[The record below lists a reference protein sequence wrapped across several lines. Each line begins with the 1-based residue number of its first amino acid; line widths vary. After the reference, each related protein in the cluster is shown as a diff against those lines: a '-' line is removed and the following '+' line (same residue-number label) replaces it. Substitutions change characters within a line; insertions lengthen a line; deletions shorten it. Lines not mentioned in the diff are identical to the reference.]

1 MEFRF
6 EGYIREIGP
15 LETVTFKDGMVRT
28 KRDII
33 ITTDEQRPNTLGISF
48 WDDDAKSIG
57 SAVSKQY
64 ISVDYNAKA
73 DFVQGKNGKFLKNNL
88 KAWRFQLGQINP
100 NLQWAEATIPG
111 YQQATQQAAP
121 AQQVAPL
128 QAAPAQQAAAP
139 QVATIPGYQQPAPA
153 QQAAAPQVATI
164 PGYQQAAPAQQV
176 AAPQV
181 AMQVNG
187 LPNPVMLNPGQAPF

>member
-15 LETVTFKDGMVRT
+15 LETVTFKDATLHT
-28 KRDII
+28 KCEVI

-48 WDDDAKSIG
+48 WDNDARMICN
-57 SAVSKQY
+57 AVSKQY

-73 DFVQGKNGKFLKNNL
+73 DFVKSKNGDFLKNNL

-111 YQQATQQAAP
+111 YQQATQQAVPQQVAAP
-121 AQQVAPL
+121 PQQVAP
-128 QAAPAQQAAAP
+128 P
-139 QVATIPGYQQPAPA
+139 QQPAPA
-153 QQAAAPQVATI
+153 Q
-164 PGYQQAAPAQQV
+164 
-176 AAPQV
+176 QV

-187 LPNPVMLNPGQAPF
+187 LPNPVMLNPPF

>member
-15 LETVTFKDGMVRT
+15 LETVTFKDATLHT
-28 KRDII
+28 KCEVI

-48 WDDDAKSIG
+48 WDNDARMICN
-57 SAVSKQY
+57 AVSKQY

-73 DFVQGKNGKFLKNNL
+73 DFVNGKNGVFVKNNL
-88 KAWRFQLGQINP
+88 KAWRYQLGQINP

-111 YQQATQQAAP
+111 YQQPAAPQQVAAPPQQVAAPPQQVAPPQQAAP
-121 AQQVAPL
+121 P
-128 QAAPAQQAAAP
+128 
-139 QVATIPGYQQPAPA
+139 QQPAPA
-153 QQAAAPQVATI
+153 QQ
-164 PGYQQAAPAQQV
+164 V
-176 AAPQV
+176 AAVPQQV

-187 LPNPVMLNPGQAPF
+187 LPNPVMLNPPF

>member
-15 LETVTFKDGMVRT
+15 LETVTFKDNSVHN

-128 QAAPAQQAAAP
+128 QAAPAQQAAP
-139 QVATIPGYQQPAPA
+139 LQV
-153 QQAAAPQVATI
+153 
-164 PGYQQAAPAQQV
+164 APAQQV

-187 LPNPVMLNPGQAPF
+187 LPNPVMLNQGQAPF

>member
-15 LETVTFKDGMVRT
+15 LEVIKFADGTTVNRCEV
-28 KRDII
+28 IV
-33 ITTDEQRPNTLGISF
+33 TTDERIPNSLGISF
-48 WDDDAKSIG
+48 WKDDALKIY

-73 DFVQGKNGKFLKNNL
+73 DFVQGKNGVFLKNNL

-111 YQQATQQAAP
+111 YQQATQQAAAPQQP
-121 AQQVAPL
+121 APSQQAAPQQVAP
-128 QAAPAQQAAAP
+128 Q
-139 QVATIPGYQQPAPA
+139 
-153 QQAAAPQVATI
+153 
-164 PGYQQAAPAQQV
+164 
-176 AAPQV
+176 QV

-187 LPNPVMLNPGQAPF
+187 LPNPVMLNPPF

>member
-6 EGYIREIGP
+6 EGYIREVGP
-15 LETVTFKDGMVRT
+15 LEVIKFADGTTVNRCEV
-28 KRDII
+28 IV
-33 ITTDEQRPNTLGISF
+33 TTDERIPNSLGISF
-48 WDDDAKSIG
+48 WKDDALKIC

-73 DFVQGKNGKFLKNNL
+73 DFVKGKNGDFLKNNL

-121 AQQVAPL
+121 AQQVA
-128 QAAPAQQAAAP
+128 AP
-139 QVATIPGYQQPAPA
+139 QVATIPGYQLPP
-153 QQAAAPQVATI
+153 
-164 PGYQQAAPAQQV
+164 QQAAPAQQV

-187 LPNPVMLNPGQAPF
+187 LPNPVMLNQGQAPF

>member
-128 QAAPAQQAAAP
+128 QAAPAQQAAAL
-139 QVATIPGYQQPAPA
+139 A
-153 QQAAAPQVATI
+153 QQVAAPQVATI
-164 PGYQQAAPAQQV
+164 PGYQAAAPAQQV

-187 LPNPVMLNPGQAPF
+187 LPNPVMLNQGQAPF

>member
-6 EGYIREIGP
+6 EGYIREIGE

-73 DFVQGKNGKFLKNNL
+73 DFVKGKNGDFLKNNL

-111 YQQATQQAAP
+111 YQQAAP
-121 AQQVAPL
+121 AQLP
-128 QAAPAQQAAAP
+128 P
-139 QVATIPGYQQPAPA
+139 QQPAP
-153 QQAAAPQVATI
+153 P
-164 PGYQQAAPAQQV
+164 
-176 AAPQV
+176 PQV

-187 LPNPVMLNPGQAPF
+187 LPNPVMLNQGQAPF

>member
-6 EGYIREIGP
+6 EGYIREIGE

-73 DFVQGKNGKFLKNNL
+73 DFVQGKNGVFLKNNF

-111 YQQATQQAAP
+111 YQQAAP
-121 AQQVAPL
+121 
-128 QAAPAQQAAAP
+128 
-139 QVATIPGYQQPAPA
+139 QQPAPA
-153 QQAAAPQVATI
+153 QQA
-164 PGYQQAAPAQQV
+164 AAPAQQV

-187 LPNPVMLNPGQAPF
+187 LPNPVMLNQGQAPF

>member
-15 LETVTFKDGMVRT
+15 LETVTFKDKSVHN

-111 YQQATQQAAP
+111 YQQPAQQAAPQQAAP
-121 AQQVAPL
+121 A
-128 QAAPAQQAAAP
+128 
-139 QVATIPGYQQPAPA
+139 Y

-164 PGYQQAAPAQQV
+164 PGYQQAPPQQVAAPAQQV
-176 AAPQV
+176 AAPQVAAPAQQV

-187 LPNPVMLNPGQAPF
+187 LPNPVMLNQGQAPF

>member
-15 LETVTFKDGMVRT
+15 FEVIKFADGTTVNRCEV
-28 KRDII
+28 IV
-33 ITTDEQRPNTLGISF
+33 TTDERIPNSLGISF
-48 WDDDAKSIG
+48 WKDDALKICN
-57 SAVSKQY
+57 AVSKQY

-73 DFVQGKNGKFLKNNL
+73 DFVKSKNGDFLKNNL

-111 YQQATQQAAP
+111 YQQAAP
-121 AQQVAPL
+121 QQV
-128 QAAPAQQAAAP
+128 AAP
-139 QVATIPGYQQPAPA
+139 QVANIPGYQQATPA
-153 QQAAAPQVATI
+153 QQA
-164 PGYQQAAPAQQV
+164 AAPAQQV

-187 LPNPVMLNPGQAPF
+187 LPNPVMLNQGQAPF

>member
-15 LETVTFKDGMVRT
+15 LETVTFKDKSMHN

-33 ITTDEQRPNTLGISF
+33 ITTDEQRPNSLGITF
-48 WDDDAKSIG
+48 WDDDALKICN
-57 SAVSKQY
+57 AVSKQY

-73 DFVQGKNGKFLKNNL
+73 DFVKGKNGVFVKNNL
-88 KAWRFQLGQINP
+88 KAWRYQLGQINP

-111 YQQATQQAAP
+111 YQQAAPQQAAP
-121 AQQVAPL
+121 PQQVAP
-128 QAAPAQQAAAP
+128 P
-139 QVATIPGYQQPAPA
+139 QLPPQQPAP
-153 QQAAAPQVATI
+153 P
-164 PGYQQAAPAQQV
+164 QQV
-176 AAPQV
+176 AAPPQQI
-181 AMQVNG
+181 ALNVNG

>member
-15 LETVTFKDGMVRT
+15 LETVTFKDGTLHT
-28 KRDII
+28 KCEVI

-48 WDDDAKSIG
+48 WDNDARMICN
-57 SAVSKQY
+57 AVSKQY

-73 DFVQGKNGKFLKNNL
+73 DFVKGKNGVFVKNNL

-111 YQQATQQAAP
+111 YQQAAAP
-121 AQQVAPL
+121 QQVAPPQL
-128 QAAPAQQAAAP
+128 PPQQAVP
-139 QVATIPGYQQPAPA
+139 Q
-153 QQAAAPQVATI
+153 
-164 PGYQQAAPAQQV
+164 
-176 AAPQV
+176 QV

-187 LPNPVMLNPGQAPF
+187 LPNPVMLNPPF

>member
-15 LETVTFKDGMVRT
+15 LETVTFKDATLHT
-28 KRDII
+28 KCEVI

-48 WDDDAKSIG
+48 WDNDARMICN
-57 SAVSKQY
+57 AVSKQY

-73 DFVQGKNGKFLKNNL
+73 DFVKGKNGVFVKNNL

-111 YQQATQQAAP
+111 YQQAAP
-121 AQQVAPL
+121 
-128 QAAPAQQAAAP
+128 
-139 QVATIPGYQQPAPA
+139 
-153 QQAAAPQVATI
+153 
-164 PGYQQAAPAQQV
+164 QQAAPAQQV
-176 AAPQV
+176 AAVAQQV
-181 AMQVNG
+181 APQQAPPQPAPPQQVAPPQQPPQQVAAVAQQTALHVNG
-187 LPNPVMLNPGQAPF
+187 LPNPVMLNPPF

>member
-15 LETVTFKDGMVRT
+15 LETVTFKDGRVRT

-48 WDDDAKSIG
+48 WDDDARMICN
-57 SAVSKQY
+57 AVPKQY

-73 DFVQGKNGKFLKNNL
+73 DFVKGKNGDFLKNNL

-111 YQQATQQAAP
+111 YQQAAAP
-121 AQQVAPL
+121 QQVAP
-128 QAAPAQQAAAP
+128 
-139 QVATIPGYQQPAPA
+139 
-153 QQAAAPQVATI
+153 
-164 PGYQQAAPAQQV
+164 QQV
-176 AAPQV
+176 APPQLPPQQAVPQQV

-187 LPNPVMLNPGQAPF
+187 LPNPVMLNPPF

>member
-6 EGYIREIGP
+6 EGYIREIGE

-57 SAVSKQY
+57 NAVHKQY

-111 YQQATQQAAP
+111 YQQA
-121 AQQVAPL
+121 
-128 QAAPAQQAAAP
+128 APAQQAAAP
-139 QVATIPGYQQPAPA
+139 QVATIPGYQQAAPQQAAPA
-153 QQAAAPQVATI
+153 QQVAAPQV
-164 PGYQQAAPAQQV
+164 AAPAQQV

-187 LPNPVMLNPGQAPF
+187 LPNPVMLNQGQAPF

>member
-15 LETVTFKDGMVRT
+15 LETVTFKDKSLHN

-33 ITTDEQRPNTLGISF
+33 ITTDEQRPNTLGITF
-48 WDDDAKSIG
+48 WDDDALKICN
-57 SAVSKQY
+57 AVPKQY

-111 YQQATQQAAP
+111 YQQAAP
-121 AQQVAPL
+121 
-128 QAAPAQQAAAP
+128 
-139 QVATIPGYQQPAPA
+139 QQPAPA
-153 QQAAAPQVATI
+153 QQA
-164 PGYQQAAPAQQV
+164 AAPAQQV

-187 LPNPVMLNPGQAPF
+187 LPNPVMLNQGQAPF

>member
-15 LETVTFKDGMVRT
+15 LEAVTFRDGMVRT

-33 ITTDEQRPNTLGISF
+33 IITDEQRPNSLGITF
-48 WDDDAKSIG
+48 WEEEARNIG
-57 SAVSKQY
+57 SAVPKQY

-73 DFVQGKNGKFLKNNL
+73 DFVKGKNGDFLKNNL

-111 YQQATQQAAP
+111 YQQTAP
-121 AQQVAPL
+121 
-128 QAAPAQQAAAP
+128 
-139 QVATIPGYQQPAPA
+139 
-153 QQAAAPQVATI
+153 
-164 PGYQQAAPAQQV
+164 QQAAPAQQV
-176 AAPQV
+176 AAPPQLPPQQVAAPPQLPHQQAVPQQV

-187 LPNPVMLNPGQAPF
+187 LPNPVMLNPPF

>member
-15 LETVTFKDGMVRT
+15 LETVTFRDNSLHN

-73 DFVQGKNGKFLKNNL
+73 DFVKGKNGDFLKNNL

-111 YQQATQQAAP
+111 YQQAAVPQQVAVVPQQAAP
-121 AQQVAPL
+121 QQVAPPQL
-128 QAAPAQQAAAP
+128 PPQQAVP
-139 QVATIPGYQQPAPA
+139 Q
-153 QQAAAPQVATI
+153 
-164 PGYQQAAPAQQV
+164 
-176 AAPQV
+176 QV

-187 LPNPVMLNPGQAPF
+187 LPNPVMLNPPF

>member
-15 LETVTFKDGMVRT
+15 LETVTFKDGTLHT

-111 YQQATQQAAP
+111 YQQAAP
-121 AQQVAPL
+121 
-128 QAAPAQQAAAP
+128 
-139 QVATIPGYQQPAPA
+139 QQPAPA
-153 QQAAAPQVATI
+153 QQAAAP
-164 PGYQQAAPAQQV
+164 AQQV
-176 AAPQV
+176 APPQQV
-181 AMQVNG
+181 AAVPQQTALNVNG
-187 LPNPVMLNPGQAPF
+187 LPNPVMLNPPF

>member
-15 LETVTFKDGMVRT
+15 LETVTFKDGRVRT

-48 WDDDAKSIG
+48 WDNDARMICN
-57 SAVSKQY
+57 AVSKQY

-73 DFVQGKNGKFLKNNL
+73 DFVKSKNGDFLKNNL

-111 YQQATQQAAP
+111 YQQAVP
-121 AQQVAPL
+121 
-128 QAAPAQQAAAP
+128 
-139 QVATIPGYQQPAPA
+139 
-153 QQAAAPQVATI
+153 
-164 PGYQQAAPAQQV
+164 QQV
-176 AAPQV
+176 AAPPQLPPQQAAPPQQV

-187 LPNPVMLNPGQAPF
+187 LPNPVMLNPPF

>member
-15 LETVTFKDGMVRT
+15 LETVTFKDKSMHN

-57 SAVSKQY
+57 NAVSKQY

-73 DFVQGKNGKFLKNNL
+73 DFVKGKNGDFLKNNL

-121 AQQVAPL
+121 AQQ
-128 QAAPAQQAAAP
+128 AAAP

-153 QQAAAPQVATI
+153 QQA
-164 PGYQQAAPAQQV
+164 AAPAQQV

-187 LPNPVMLNPGQAPF
+187 LPNPVMLNQGQAPF

>member
-33 ITTDEQRPNTLGISF
+33 IITDEQRPNSLGITF
-48 WDDDAKSIG
+48 WEEEARNIG
-57 SAVSKQY
+57 SAVPKQY

-73 DFVQGKNGKFLKNNL
+73 EFLQGKNGVFLKNNL

-111 YQQATQQAAP
+111 YQQAAP
-121 AQQVAPL
+121 
-128 QAAPAQQAAAP
+128 
-139 QVATIPGYQQPAPA
+139 

-187 LPNPVMLNPGQAPF
+187 LPNPVMLNQGQAPF